1 MKQKLSLN
9 KDGVKSSVN
18 ENKEYALRVL
28 PNRQLVHES
37 GRGEVLLA
45 KLVTS
50 PAFPFLLW

>member
-37 GRGEVLLA
+37 GRGEVFLA

-50 PAFPFLLW
+50 PAFPFLL